1 MFLKKK
7 RVTNHSSEGNMSDNN
22 HDSSIDDEWLTSD
35 EVMRYLHLSRM
46 SFYSILKK
54 DDSFPKGYAIL
65 TRKKLWKKDD
75 VENWVKSKS
84 ATSES

>member
-1 MFLKKK
+1 
-7 RVTNHSSEGNMSDNN
+7 MSDNN

-65 TRKKLWKKDD
+65 TRKKF
-75 VENWVKSKS
+75 
-84 ATSES
+84 

>member
-1 MFLKKK
+1 
-7 RVTNHSSEGNMSDNN
+7 MSDNN

-54 DDSFPKGYAIL
+54 DDSFPKGYPIL

-75 VENWVKSKS
+75 VEDWVKSKS
-84 ATSES
+84 ELSES